1 MEYNAIPVIPAGFTM
16 HILLITLDLKIPC
29 AHSLKDKRSQIK
41 SLKDRLSSRF
51 NASIAEI
58 GGLDKRQQA
67 VLGICMINNDKSY
80 LDKQYSL
87 IEALVLE
94 YTELEL
100 TGMHR
105 EWL

>member
-1 MEYNAIPVIPAGFTM
+1 M
-16 HILLITLDLKIPC
+16 HILFIKLDLNIPL

-41 SLKDRLSSRF
+41 SLKDKLSSRF

-58 GGLDKRQQA
+58 DALDNWQQA
-67 VLGICMINNDKSY
+67 VIGICIISNDRSY

-87 IEALVLE
+87 IETMVLE
-94 YTELEL
+94 YTQLEL
-100 TGMHR
+100 VSAER